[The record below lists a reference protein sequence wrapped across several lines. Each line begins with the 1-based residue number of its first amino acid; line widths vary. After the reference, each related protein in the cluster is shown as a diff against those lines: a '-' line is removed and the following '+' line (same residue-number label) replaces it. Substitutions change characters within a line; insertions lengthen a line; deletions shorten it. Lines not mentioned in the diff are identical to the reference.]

1 MNSFRLAFHD
11 QDYQGTLREGIQEY
25 HRYLTTLGRKIGTD
39 EAHGLWTFHDATHV
53 IFGHDTTL
61 EQEGSLDFCLF
72 LQCHFK
78 WRDLLAYNEDPL
90 IHALYKSLVSELG
103 YTAVPLKLYWRS
115 RKVIWRIFR
124 RSRQLKKKWPFKF
137 PSDWLDRSVKELREE
152 HGIVVL
158 SHDEKYV
165 AKRLEWSGQ
174 Y

>member
-1 MNSFRLAFHD
+1 MNSFRLMFQD
-11 QDYQGTLREGIQEY
+11 QDYQGTLREGIEEY
-25 HRYLTTLGRKIGTD
+25 HRYLRSLGRKIGTD

-61 EQEGSLDFCLF
+61 EQEASLDFCVY

-78 WRDLLAYNEDPL
+78 WRDLVAYNEDPL

-137 PSDWLDRSVKELREE
+137 PPEWLERSVKELRAE
-152 HGIVVL
+152 HGILVL
-158 SHDEKYV
+158 SDDEKYV

>member
-1 MNSFRLAFHD
+1 MNSFRLAFQD
-11 QDYQGTLREGIQEY
+11 QDYQGTLREGIEEY
-25 HRYLTTLGRKIGTD
+25 HRYLTTLGRTIGTD
-39 EAHGLWTFHDATHV
+39 EAHGIWTFHDATHV

-61 EQEGSLDFCLF
+61 EQEASLDFCVF
-72 LQCHFK
+72 LQCRFK
-78 WRDLLAYNEDPL
+78 WRDLVAYNGDPV
-90 IHALYKSLVSELG
+90 IQALFKSLISELG
-103 YTAVPLKLYWRS
+103 YTAPLVSYWRN

-137 PSDWLDRSVKELREE
+137 PPEWLDRSVIELREE